1 MRVLGVRALS
11 GLAPKKTETSYDFI
25 YPIYDSRLELMRPVE
40 RPAELRAMEWSYTDG
55 SRKSWLAGE
64 NADEWACYPSTIGG
78 LHIIGER
85 TYLIR
90 PDWEWPRE
98 ERYRGIL
105 ATTPDA
111 NEERDRVSS
120 HRELTYECY
129 LEGVGQ
135 DEEQI
140 IVANNEQQLV
150 GPAYRWMAFNATV
163 ARNLGWTPT
172 DTRPFEWR
180 NTAGQLMVK
189 SVYWRDGWIGLEPPH
204 MEPLGEGWF
213 VVATPEAIAA
223 ILTIFPSSH
232 VHLWVERHSN
242 GDIPYHQSWHLVSV
256 VSDSIRLKAN
266 TSC

>member
-1 MRVLGVRALS
+1 M
-11 GLAPKKTETSYDFI
+11 E
-25 YPIYDSRLELMRPVE
+25 RPV
-40 RPAELRAMEWSYTDG
+40 ELRAMEWSFPDD

-64 NADEWACYPSTIGG
+64 NADKWACYPSRIAG

-105 ATTPDA
+105 ASISDA
-111 NEERDRVSS
+111 DEERDRLSS

-150 GPAYRWMAFNATV
+150 GPAYRWIAFSSMV
-163 ARNLGWTPT
+163 ARSMGWIPT
-172 DTRPFEWR
+172 DTNPFEWR
-180 NTAGQLMVK
+180 TLAGQLMVK

-213 VVATPEAIAA
+213 VVATPEAITTVLRA
-223 ILTIFPSSH
+223 FPKSH
-232 VHLWVERHSN
+232 VHLWVERHSH
-242 GDIPYHQSWHLVSV
+242 GDTPYHQSWHLVSAV
-256 VSDSIRLKAN
+256 PDSMNLKADVP
-266 TSC
+266 C